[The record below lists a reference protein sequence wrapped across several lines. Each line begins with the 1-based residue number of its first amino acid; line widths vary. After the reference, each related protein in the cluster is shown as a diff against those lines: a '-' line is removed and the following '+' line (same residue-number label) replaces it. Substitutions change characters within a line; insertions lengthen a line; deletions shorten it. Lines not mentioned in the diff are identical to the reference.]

1 MDVEGKYL
9 FEYCYWIM
17 RNKHD
22 ADDAFQNIFIRAINN
37 IGKFRGECQLRTWI
51 AKIAQNE
58 CNRLLRKRK
67 PVYGESYLADRAD
80 DGPSP
85 EDALLADEQDVAAAW
100 AIGQLPDEFRRP
112 VVLLRQDHN
121 YSDIAYILD
130 IPIGTVKSRINRANK
145 RLVVL
150 LADFQ
155 P

>member
-1 MDVEGKYL
+1 
-9 FEYCYWIM
+9 
-17 RNKHD
+17 
-22 ADDAFQNIFIRAINN
+22 
-37 IGKFRGECQLRTWI
+37 
-51 AKIAQNE
+51 
-58 CNRLLRKRK
+58 
-67 PVYGESYLADRAD
+67 VYGESYLADRAD